1 MDQPQPTMTLF
12 ASSRSPFVRKV
23 LVAAHETG
31 LAQRLKTRRVVV
43 SANKPNPEVMAA
55 NPLNKIPTLL
65 LADGTP
71 LYDSRVICEF
81 FDTLHGGPPLIPSDP
96 SDRWRALRLQA
107 LGDGLM
113 EVVVARLGE
122 TNRPPATQSATHLSS
137 FRLKIAAALDELEK
151 LASEWG
157 GSFAIGQ
164 IATACVLAHL
174 DFRFAA
180 DDWRAGRARL
190 AAWYET
196 AAARPSMRATE
207 YVEAY

>member
-1 MDQPQPTMTLF
+1 MTLF

-65 LADGTP
+65 LADGTT

-81 FDTLHGGPPLIPSDP
+81 FDSLHVGPPLIPAEP
-96 SDRWRALRLQA
+96 SCRWQALRLQA

-113 EVVVARLGE
+113 EVNIARLGE
-122 TNRPPATQSATHLSS
+122 ANRPPLSQSATHLSS
-137 FRLKIAAALDELEK
+137 FQRKTAAVLNELEQQ
-151 LASEWG
+151 STDWG
-157 GSFAIGQ
+157 EGLQIGQ
-164 IATACVLAHL
+164 IAVACALAHL

-180 DDWRAGRARL
+180 DDWRMGRTRL
-190 AAWYET
+190 AAWYEGF
-196 AAARPSMRATE
+196 AARASMRATE
-207 YVEAY
+207 YVDAY

>member
-1 MDQPQPTMTLF
+1 MDQPQPIMTLF

-31 LAQRLKTRRVVV
+31 LAPRLKTRRVVV
-43 SANKPNPEVMAA
+43 SANKPNPEVMVA

-65 LADGTP
+65 LADGTSI
-71 LYDSRVICEF
+71 YDSRVICEF

-96 SDRWRALRLQA
+96 SGRWQALRLQA

-113 EVVVARLGE
+113 EVVIARLGE

-137 FRLKIAAALDELEK
+137 FRLKIAAVLDELEK
-151 LASEWG
+151 LSAAWG

-164 IATACVLAHL
+164 IAVACVLAHL